1 MNRIERTQELVGILE
16 REHTLSDKALSEL
29 FDLLEGVGESG
40 EERSVQICGAI
51 PAAVCTPEE
60 AVLYAAARKVR
71 EQFYGK
77 DVYLRGLIEFTNY
90 CRNDC
95 RYCGIRRSNGKAE
108 RYRLS
113 DEQILRCCEQGY
125 ALGFRTFV
133 LQGGEDMYYTDER
146 ICGIVRSIRERY
158 PSCAITLSVGEK
170 SRESYLAYK
179 EAGADRYL

>member
-1 MNRIERTQELVGILE
+1 MEYPERRNIVFGQEKN
-16 REHTLSDKALSEL
+16 SAEL

-133 LQGGEDMYYTDER
+133 LQGGEDMYYTDDR
-146 ICGIVRSIRERY
+146 ICEIVIRRSRRGIRTAPLHFPSERRAG
-158 PSCAITLSVGEK
+158 SLLSG
-170 SRESYLAYK
+170 L
-179 EAGADRYL
+179 